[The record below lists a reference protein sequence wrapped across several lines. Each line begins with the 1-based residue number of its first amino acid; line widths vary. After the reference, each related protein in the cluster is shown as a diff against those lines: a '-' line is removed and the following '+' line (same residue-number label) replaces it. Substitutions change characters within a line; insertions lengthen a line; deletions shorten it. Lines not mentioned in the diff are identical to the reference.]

1 MSGWRVVRAIVV
13 LPGTMTV
20 LVPALL
26 LYATDGPDVG
36 FGLAF
41 PLALLPAVAGGVLLA
56 QGLVLMYLTIRLFAS
71 VGEGTLAPW
80 DPTERLVV
88 AGPYRHVRNPMIS
101 GVLSVL
107 LGEGLLLGS
116 EAILICAAA
125 FFAVNAIYIPLVEE
139 PGLVRRFGDE
149 YVAYRRSV
157 PRWIPRPA
165 PWRQD
170 V

>member
-1 MSGWRVVRAIVV
+1 MSGWRVLLAIVL
-13 LPGTMTV
+13 LPGAMTV
-20 LVPALL
+20 LVPALI
-26 LYATDGPDVG
+26 LYAGDGPEIG
-36 FGLAF
+36 FGLSN
-41 PLALLPAVAGGVLLA
+41 PLVLLPAVGGAALIGLGVL
-56 QGLVLMYLTIRLFAS
+56 LMYLTITLFARA
-71 VGEGTLAPW
+71 GKGTLAPW

-116 EAILICAAA
+116 PGILICAAV
-125 FFAVNAIYIPLVEE
+125 FFVVNAAYIPLVEE
-139 PGLVRRFGDE
+139 PGLVRRFGDDYVE
-149 YVAYRRSV
+149 YRGNV

-165 PWRQD
+165 PWRPD